1 MNGVLGMATLLS
13 QTQLSKEQSEYVAT
27 VQASGEHLLT
37 VLNDIL
43 DYSKQESGALELE
56 ATEVDLYQT
65 LEQAVELSFRKEHC
79 LELLLDVQ
87 HPDDQMDL
95 HSHVDVLDAAAAKGC
110 ALSNMVE
117 QPLPAPLPQLIVAD
131 VTRLRQIIV
140 NIISNACKFT
150 PDGGSI
156 RISVGC
162 SNRLAAAVG
171 AAPRAPLSY
180 AALEA
185 LVQNG
190 DVSRDYWNRFH
201 NYTAPAPGTATVSG
215 AVGGAATATA
225 AAADS
230 GLAPAD
236 EAHRHTQ
243 FLEVQMSVADSGIG
257 IPRAKIHKLFKAFSQ
272 LDASTTREYGGTGA
286 RLDTTLRNVRRTN
299 IACRPRTRALTVC
312 FSCFSFFFFFCFF
325 IHFLLSLQSCT
336 LCRIGPGH
344 LCQAGAA
351 DGWTDVVRERRGPW
365 RDVQFHADHARRR
378 QVAAAAARA
387 SQRRGRHQWRAP

>member
-13 QTQLSKEQSEYVAT
+13 QTSLSKEQSEYVAT

-65 LEQAVELSFRKEHC
+65 LEQAVELSFRKEHQ

-87 HPDDQMDL
+87 HAADDQMGL
-95 HSHVDVLDAAAAKGC
+95 HAHADVLDAAAAKGC

-117 QPLPAPLPQLIVAD
+117 QPLPAPLPQFIVAD
-131 VTRLRQIIV
+131 VTRRRQIIV

-156 RISVGC
+156 RISLGC

-185 LVQNG
+185 LVHNG

-201 NYTAPAPGTATVSG
+201 NYTPPAPGSVTG
-215 AVGGAATATA
+215 ASGGATAP
-225 AAADS
+225 ADS
-230 GLAPAD
+230 GLAAAD
-236 EAHRHTQ
+236 ESHRQTH

-272 LDASTTREYGGTGA
+272 LDASTTREYGSRPMSVSSATSK
-286 RLDTTLRNVRRTN
+286 RTILFFSNQMDTR
-299 IACRPRTRALTVC
+299 
-312 FSCFSFFFFFCFF
+312 
-325 IHFLLSLQSCT
+325 
-336 LCRIGPGH
+336 
-344 LCQAGAA
+344 
-351 DGWTDVVRERRGPW
+351 
-365 RDVQFHADHARRR
+365 
-378 QVAAAAARA
+378 
-387 SQRRGRHQWRAP
+387 